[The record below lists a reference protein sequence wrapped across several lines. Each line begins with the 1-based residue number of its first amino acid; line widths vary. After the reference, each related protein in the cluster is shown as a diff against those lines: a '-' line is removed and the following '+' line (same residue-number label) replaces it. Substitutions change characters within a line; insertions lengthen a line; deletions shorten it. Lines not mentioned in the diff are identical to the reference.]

1 MITAIL
7 AKMASW
13 KFGGKI
19 LAGMDKVYGAM
30 EGHKS
35 EIVSGVYCLIV
46 ALDWLGILPQG
57 SADKAQYLLA
67 VLPVTMAEKIKRVVA
82 TAGKVIPDKGK

>member
-1 MITAIL
+1 MLTSIL
-7 AKMASW
+7 AKIASW

-19 LAGMDKVYGAM
+19 LAGMDKVYSAA

-35 EIVSGVYCLIV
+35 EIISGVYCLVV

-67 VLPVTMAEKIKRVVA
+67 ALPVTMAEKIRRVVA
-82 TAGKVIPDKGK
+82 TAGKVVPDKDK